1 LVYTRVRPPFVGEGI
16 GFGADVLAFFAG
28 ALRGLAMLY
37 GDKGQAT
44 ETGQGKGVRKLGLK
58 IVVVVASG

>member
-1 LVYTRVRPPFVGEGI
+1 M
-16 GFGADVLAFFAG
+16 AFFAG